1 MQTTPIPVRRPSFS
15 LAALAGLILVLAACS
30 NGASATP
37 SVAESS
43 AAASSAAAS
52 ESTEASES
60 EAAESG
66 AAEGDVTVT
75 LVGFAFT
82 GDDVDTSG
90 DVPTLTVPV
99 GTRVVFVNE
108 DPARHTATHGTDGAP
123 DAAAAFDIN
132 LGSSGSAGS
141 FTFEEAGEFP
151 VTCKVHPEMNLTII
165 VE

>member
-1 MQTTPIPVRRPSFS
+1 MLTDRPTVRHPLLP
-15 LAALAGLILVLAACS
+15 LAALAALVLIVAACS
-30 NGASATP
+30 GAPSTTP
-37 SVAESS
+37 SES

-52 ESTEASES
+52 ESEAESESAEASES
-60 EAAESG
+60 E

-82 GDDVDTSG
+82 GDEVDDSG
-90 DVPTLTVPV
+90 DVPTLTIPV

-108 DPARHTATHGTDGAP
+108 DPAPHTATHGTDGAAEA
-123 DAAAAFDIN
+123 DAAFDI
-132 LGSSGSAGS
+132 GIRETGASGS

-151 VTCKVHPEMNLTII
+151 VTCKVHPDMNLTII